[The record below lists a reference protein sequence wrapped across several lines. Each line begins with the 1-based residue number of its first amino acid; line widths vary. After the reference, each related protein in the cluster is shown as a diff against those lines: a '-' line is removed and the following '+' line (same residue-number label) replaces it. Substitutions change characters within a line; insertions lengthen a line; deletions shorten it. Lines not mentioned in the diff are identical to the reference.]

1 MRLKSLE
8 RIIEQHFKEE
18 EALCK
23 RLKAIL
29 WTVGYAPAQTTRHIR
44 KGSGYILQPY
54 GGLVFIYY
62 EPSISLEERDQAL
75 YMLKKY
81 QEPCHLK
88 AFISISLR
96 KTRPP
101 LWVKSHERPYR
112 SFILFT
118 ISCCCSDSTL

>member
-1 MRLKSLE
+1 MTIIVRLKSLE

-18 EALCK
+18 EVLCK

-62 EPSISLEERDQAL
+62 EQVFL
-75 YMLKKY
+75 
-81 QEPCHLK
+81 
-88 AFISISLR
+88 LR
-96 KTRPP
+96 R
-101 LWVKSHERPYR
+101 EIRR
-112 SFILFT
+112 FT
-118 ISCCCSDSTL
+118 C